1 MSKNITNVVDARRN
15 MVFLVNSQRAE
26 HILYGDK
33 SGGGDKFGLTR
44 ILNHK
49 SKPIAVL
56 IDILVLWL
64 AFRSQAPV
72 VGYQEV
78 LSFGEA

>member
-1 MSKNITNVVDARRN
+1 MDSAISGVSSLGFQAAQVMSKNITNIVDARRN

-44 ILNHK
+44 ILNQK
-49 SKPIAVL
+49 SKFPIH
-56 IDILVLWL
+56 
-64 AFRSQAPV
+64 
-72 VGYQEV
+72 
-78 LSFGEA
+78 

>member
-1 MSKNITNVVDARRN
+1 MDSAIGGVSSLGFQAVQVMSKNITNIVDARRN

-44 ILNHK
+44 ILNQK
-49 SKPIAVL
+49 SKFPIH
-56 IDILVLWL
+56 
-64 AFRSQAPV
+64 
-72 VGYQEV
+72 
-78 LSFGEA
+78 